1 MDSLKRVRA
10 QQGTGRKEF
19 DPASIAEVWMID
31 LHGVDFRCS

>member
-10 QQGTGRKEF
+10 QQGDRKKGV

-31 LHGVDFRCS
+31 LHGVDF